1 MAALNQ
7 YVSFPPE
14 LSGHTQQPVADGAPP
29 APQPAAPIQRVAPPN
44 GAPAINGL
52 QKGMRLE
59 QVRAILGNPT
69 GSADTEHD
77 GLQIHSETYEQGTSV
92 VHADFVN
99 GVLVRYSV
107 NVH

>member
-1 MAALNQ
+1 
-7 YVSFPPE
+7 
-14 LSGHTQQPVADGAPP
+14 
-29 APQPAAPIQRVAPPN
+29 
-44 GAPAINGL
+44 
-52 QKGMRLE
+52 
-59 QVRAILGNPT
+59 VRAILGNPT